1 MGLAPPAGPLEGRH
15 QKERIFGRQVH
26 NIDSIEISE
35 MNNKLLFRYSFISAL
50 IIYFFTFRCLVTC
63 GATDTVNIKTESS
76 SPAAQ
81 QLVAEILAAYGGE
94 KKFRQIYEQGCHGFG
109 KYTQISSLSGAANNF
124 DVEIFNKGDK
134 IREEMKVLGEPLIGG
149 FDGKRS
155 WLKQGGEVIE
165 DNPGNRD
172 QTREEIEHGLQLLLK
187 LPAKT
192 TLLEL
197 RENNNPALTN
207 CQALAVRTADG
218 IATLIYADKKTHLIS
233 CTEFIGLDEE
243 QGVPVTRSF
252 HYEDYRPFSGTML
265 PYKTVNYSGDKKV
278 SEVRLSSIIREPL
291 PDIIFQVPKAQQTL
305 IGKNESV
312 SVPFQYLA
320 GEILINV
327 TVNGKPDLLFVVDT
341 GATQSVIDSTEA
353 LKLGKTLQSD
363 LSITTGAGSVPMSYM
378 KLKTLVLGNLTFR
391 SIPVVVADLS
401 SLKLG
406 PGKKLAGMLGA
417 NILRQFLITFD
428 FPNQVIIL
436 SHPDSR
442 LPDKHATIVPANPS
456 LGGSALMVAG
466 DLDGKKLDF
475 LIDTGAAFSLI
486 PFELARQ
493 FADKPLA
500 NESIVHGLDG
510 KQVKV
515 YSGQYKSLKLGA
527 VTIDHPAFFI
537 ASDKTKSM
545 GMLANGSVAILGNP
559 IWKNFRVT
567 LDYKKQR
574 IILSRPA
581 EAVRGDLP
589 TR

>member
-1 MGLAPPAGPLEGRH
+1 
-15 QKERIFGRQVH
+15 
-26 NIDSIEISE
+26 
-35 MNNKLLFRYSFISAL
+35 MNNKLLFRYFRLSASIL
-50 IIYFFTFRCLVTC
+50 YFFTFTCLSSS
-63 GATDTVNIKTESS
+63 GAADTVNIKTESS
-76 SPAAQ
+76 SPAAR
-81 QLVAEILAAYGGE
+81 QLMTEILAAYGGE

-165 DNPGNRD
+165 DNPSNHA
-172 QTREEIEHGLQLLLK
+172 QAREEIEHGLQLLLK

-192 TLLEL
+192 TYLEL
-197 RENNNPALTN
+197 KENNNPSVAN
-207 CQALAVRTADG
+207 CQALLVKTGDG
-218 IATLIYADKKTHLIS
+218 ISTLIYADKKTHLIAR
-233 CTEFIGLDEE
+233 TEFIGLDEE
-243 QGVPVTRSF
+243 QGLPVTRSF
-252 HYEDYRPFSGTML
+252 QYEDYRPFSGTML
-265 PYKTVNYSGDKKV
+265 PYKTIDYSGDKKV
-278 SEVRLSSIIREPL
+278 SEVKLSSIVKEPL
-291 PDIIFQVPKAQQTL
+291 PDILFQVPRAKQGL
-305 IGKNESV
+305 IAKNESV
-312 SVPFQYLA
+312 SIPFQYLG
-320 GEILINV
+320 GEIVINV
-327 TVNGKPDLLFVVDT
+327 TVNGKQNLAFVVDT
-341 GATQSVIDSTEA
+341 GATQSVIDSNQAT
-353 LKLGKTLQSD
+353 LLGKTQQSD

-378 KLKTLVLGNLTFR
+378 KLKTLSLGSLTFR
-391 SIPVVVADLS
+391 EIPVVVADLS
-401 SLKLG
+401 GLKVI
-406 PGKKLAGMLGA
+406 PGKKLVGMLGA

-428 FPNQVIIL
+428 FPNQTITL

-442 LPDKHATIVPANPS
+442 LADKHATILPAEPS
-456 LGGSALMVAG
+456 LGGSALMIAG

-493 FADKPLA
+493 IAEQPLA

-515 YSGQYKSLKLGA
+515 SSTQFKYLKLGSL
-527 VTIDHPAFFI
+527 TINHPTFFV

-559 IWKNFRVT
+559 MWKNFCLT

-574 IILSRPA
+574 VLLSGPSQSKSKTISLNA
-581 EAVRGDLP
+581 EEQN
-589 TR
+589 